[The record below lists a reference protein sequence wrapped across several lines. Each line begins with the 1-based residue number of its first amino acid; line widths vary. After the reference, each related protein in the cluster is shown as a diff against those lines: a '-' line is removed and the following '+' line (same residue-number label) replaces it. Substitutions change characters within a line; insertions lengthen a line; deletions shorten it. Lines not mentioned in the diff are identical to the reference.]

1 MAKRSTTFGL
11 SATKIG
17 RLLELSQEAPTEAHS
32 EAKTEAAP
40 LESDRE
46 KAQSLA
52 DFLTHV
58 PALTGDT
65 LNALPTLLQQM
76 CKKMPR
82 LEGESFETLLLGDD
96 TALEQL
102 EEIKSLAKG
111 QVSECQD
118 ETQSE
123 TAGIVYYAAIAA
135 ALVHQQEKI
144 SAFSYGELK
153 DSLMSFEAM
162 TWLPAEL
169 AELFKQ
175 AQAIC
180 SKQCGQ

>member
-11 SATKIG
+11 TATKIS
-17 RLLELSQEAPTEAHS
+17 RLLALSQEPES
-32 EAKTEAAP
+32 AAP
-40 LESDRE
+40 SRKADQE
-46 KAQSLA
+46 KAQRLT

-76 CKKMPR
+76 CRKMPR
-82 LEGESFETLLLGDD
+82 LEGESFGTRLFADNTPLD
-96 TALEQL
+96 QL

-111 QVSECQD
+111 QVSDIQD
-118 ETQSE
+118 EARAE

-135 ALVHQQEKI
+135 ALVHHQEKI
-144 SAFSYGELK
+144 TAFSYDELK
-153 DSLMSFEAM
+153 DLLARFEAM

-169 AELFKQ
+169 TELFQQ
-175 AQAIC
+175 AQAVC
-180 SKQCGQ
+180 SKQSGQ